1 MAQRDYVSRRNG
13 SRQKK
18 KSSGMNKILLVVIG
32 GLIILGFMMGLFWL
46 KQKAPEAKQNTNSVE
61 TPLKSVLPSR
71 PEEVWSYIQDLETRE
86 IPIDSSPST
95 LEKNAQLT
103 AEQKRILAM
112 LEQDQQKA
120 QKAKASESV
129 KSEENSPIATSTQHT
144 NRGTNVVETKS
155 ETTKPIAS
163 QQPTLKVNTETKVI
177 NNSIENKKSF
187 GLQCGAFKN
196 KQQAEN
202 LQARLAMA
210 GFNSRVSSSADWNR
224 VFIGPVGDRNAAN
237 DAQARAKS
245 ITNCVVINM

>member
-18 KSSGMNKILLVVIG
+18 KSSGINKTFLVIIG
-32 GLIILGFMMGLFWL
+32 LLIILGFVIGLFWL
-46 KQKAPEAKQNTNSVE
+46 KQKAPEITPQVNSVE
-61 TPLKSVLPSR
+61 TTPKSVLPSR

-86 IPIDSSPST
+86 IPIDNSPST

-103 AEQKRILAM
+103 AEQKKILAM
-112 LEQDQQKA
+112 LEQDQQNA
-120 QKAKASESV
+120 QKAKASEIA
-129 KSEENSPIATSTQHT
+129 KPTENASIVVTSQNV
-144 NRGTNVVETKS
+144 NREINVVEAKS
-155 ETTKPIAS
+155 EPVNPAIS
-163 QQPTLKVNTETKVI
+163 QQSQLKVNTETKVV
-177 NNSIENKKSF
+177 NSTESKKGF

-224 VFIGPVGDRNAAN
+224 VFVGPIGDRNAAN
-237 DAQARAKS
+237 EAQARAKS

>member
-18 KSSGMNKILLVVIG
+18 KSTGINKTLLILIGLFILLSFI
-32 GLIILGFMMGLFWL
+32 FGLFWL
-46 KQKAPEAKQNTNSVE
+46 KQKAPEVE
-61 TPLKSVLPSR
+61 IPTRPVEIQQPKSVLPSR

-86 IPIDSSPST
+86 IPIDNSPSS

-103 AEQKRILAM
+103 AEQKKILAL
-112 LEQDQQKA
+112 LEQDQQNA

-129 KSEENSPIATSTQHT
+129 KSVDTPTTVVRQQNKEV
-144 NRGTNVVETKS
+144 NVVEA
-155 ETTKPIAS
+155 KPEAVKPVTQPQPS
-163 QQPTLKVNTETKVI
+163 QPQAVPETKVV
-177 NNSIENKKSF
+177 NNNTESKKGF

-210 GFNSRVSSSADWNR
+210 GFNSRVSASADWNR
-224 VFIGPVGDRNAAN
+224 VFVGPVGDRNAAIE
-237 DAQARAKS
+237 AQARAKS